1 MSAYGDIKRPQTS
14 GLLPS
19 TVWTSEKRTLGAV
32 DSDANDAEY
41 ITVHHLTLKTAREQ
55 PGLLEYL
62 GAVFAKE
69 VEDGMTYP
77 QEGDMPQATFE
88 AYFFA
93 ADVFLGI
100 VGTPTANQDSLGT
113 ATNDLADGSRNGA
126 PGLTEVR
133 AGRPWAEC
141 IAGYFYVKPNYP
153 GRSSHICNAGFVV
166 PPRQRG
172 YGYGSQL
179 AKAYVYYAPILGYEA
194 SVFNLVYVNN
204 IASVKLWERLGFS
217 KAGRIPRA
225 GRLRTKDG
233 NGEEFI
239 DAWVFYKSFIET

>member
-141 IAGYFYVKPNYP
+141 IAGYFYVSTL
-153 GRSSHICNAGFVV
+153 GRSSMFSSGVV
-166 PPRQRG
+166 LAIALPL
-172 YGYGSQL
+172 YGNT
-179 AKAYVYYAPILGYEA
+179 P
-194 SVFNLVYVNN
+194 
-204 IASVKLWERLGFS
+204 
-217 KAGRIPRA
+217 
-225 GRLRTKDG
+225 LR
-233 NGEEFI
+233 NHLF
-239 DAWVFYKSFIET
+239 